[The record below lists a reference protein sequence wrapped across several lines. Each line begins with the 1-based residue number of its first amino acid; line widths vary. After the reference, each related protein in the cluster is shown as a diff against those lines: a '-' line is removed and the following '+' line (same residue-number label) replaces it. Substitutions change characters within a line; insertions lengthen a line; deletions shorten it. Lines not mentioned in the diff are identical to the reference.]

1 MLIKKETY
9 IMKKQYNK
17 LAYYFSFLLILLMG
31 CTKDIDIEDEFD
43 FDFEITASDEGFVYE
58 TTPLDIV
65 IKPKRVVAGTNYE
78 ISYVLEK
85 EESHLETKAP
95 TTVIKPTETYDLVDK
110 LEHKFNFLPTTVGD
124 HSIIIK
130 IKDSNG
136 HEVTKKF
143 VYKSKYAPF
152 TFLLS
157 PNLSTYTINA
167 KGAMTS
173 TLIRKDDDTF
183 TFSYTVTNGT
193 GIFYDG
199 DIPIKPEETYTL
211 KNGVKQLH
219 YMPSTLGMH
228 TITASVIASDKAQ
241 VVRQVQ
247 VSVDNV
253 PFTLSATA
261 ATTSVNANQEL
272 TIAVNLSEQIR
283 TGGVKYEISHSYDP
297 NGIAGVIK
305 NPAGVAVQAGTLAPI
320 EVGTHQYKFKPAGIG
335 VSTITFRIKDSNG
348 QIKEATVV
356 ITVQNVP
363 FSFTA
368 IPSEKTILLNKQTAI
383 NFNLVTNS
391 SETSGLTYKLVY
403 SPIEGDG
410 TLSASDGTVLKSG
423 TPFAIDKGT
432 FNFNYV
438 PKTLGSHKLNF
449 VVTDN
454 NGEQRTASV
463 EMNTTHIGV
472 TFNVSSVTQ
481 TYVNQSIPINF
492 TITPQSET
500 NLNYTMNYYV
510 SGGEGVL
517 KNGSSIISSGNFFD
531 VSRGSFAY
539 RFTPTVAGNYL
550 FTFELK
556 DSNGQLVKKEIT
568 VVVLNNKFT
577 FTPTPSQNVFVNEEN
592 IFNYALVPTGDY
604 SGTTYNVSYSI
615 ESGQLGS
622 FLKDN
627 QPIQQGIP
635 IVVNPTA
642 FKLTYK
648 PTSVGEHKINY
659 VVTDSNGLKEEITQT
674 VQVVASNYKMSIQ
687 QSNTK
692 IYKNNADALILS
704 LSQDQINPRIKYVL
718 NYTITGVGQLLEN
731 GVPLV
736 NGSEITPGNKNYSFI
751 SDQSGNSKI
760 EFTINDSNGV
770 SHTQTVNYSVVNPD
784 FTLSTTGDGTLN
796 LGKTKAINY
805 FISQVVTDNTAAYQV
820 RFLLEN
826 GGTGSGVILKDGVEV
841 PFGSFTESKLGVT
854 NLQFKGTQV
863 GPINVKVEVK
873 DSNGVVHSSTI
884 AFSVV
889 EIGFTFSGA
898 SQSNEIFVTAFTNI
912 NFDITETA
920 PSETEYE
927 FKYTVTKGE
936 AVIKNG
942 AKEIFAN
949 QWESVNVGSFNRTFI
964 GTKEGET
971 IIECTVRNKTTSI
984 QKTQTIKINVIPSE
998 YTFNASATSNNEFSK
1013 VPVNVNF
1020 NVNQVGGSTDTYS
1033 MTFST
1038 SGNGTFVYNNVTYTQ
1053 GQIIPFFNGP
1063 SAGKY
1068 IGTTSGNHNVTFTV
1082 TNQNNKTK
1090 SSQVNI
1096 TYKDNDFSLSTSGDG
1111 SLNVNETKNFNVFL
1125 SQNSTDNDITYE
1137 VKYTIGSGSIGNG
1150 FITKGGSP
1158 VSLGTYETISKG
1170 TSQVTFN
1177 GTEVGAISIVVDVK
1191 DSNGIVRSSTL
1202 NFNVKG
1208 IAYDFSGASQENTIF
1223 VTAATNLN
1231 FDISE
1236 SAASGTNYEMKYA
1249 FTEGNGQIKNGA
1261 NLVLANQWGSV
1272 SVGSFNRSFVGTTV
1286 GTVKMLFTVRNKT
1299 TLVEKT
1305 QVVTVVV
1312 SASDYT
1318 FSATGTTNN
1327 QITKTPINVNF
1338 NVNQVGGGADT
1349 YGMTF
1354 TTSGTGTFVYNGTTY
1369 TAGEVIPVTKGST
1382 NGQYI
1387 GTTGGA
1393 HDIVFTVTNQDAKSK
1408 NSTVKLNYTIN
1419 DFTLSSSGDGT
1430 LNINAA
1436 KTFNL
1441 FLSQQTTDNS
1451 ISYEVKYT
1459 IGSGSVG
1466 NGTITKGGIAVPYGT
1481 FQTIS
1486 KGTSEFVFNG
1496 TAEGNVIII
1505 AEVKDS
1511 NGITHSTNLNFNVRA
1526 ISYNFSGASQAN
1538 TINLGANT
1546 PLTFDITETAT
1557 SGTDYEIKYELQQG
1571 NAEIRNGA
1579 RPMTV
1584 NQWEGVNVGSFNR
1597 TFVGTTAGTIKVLFT
1612 VRNKV
1617 TLVEKTQ
1624 VIQVVV
1630 SPSDYTFTATGTSN
1644 NEITKTPVNVN
1655 FNVNQVGGGADTYG
1669 MTFTTSG
1676 IGTFIYNG
1684 ISYTAGQV
1692 IPFTAGSSNGEYI
1705 GTTGGAHDIVFTV
1718 INQDSKSKT
1727 ATVKLNYVIN
1737 DFALS
1742 SSGDGSLNISESKD
1756 FNVFLSQNSIDNAI
1770 SYQVKY
1776 TIASGSVGTGT
1787 ITQGGVAVPY
1797 GAFQS
1802 ITTGTSQL
1810 TFRGTA
1816 AGKVNINVE
1825 VKDSNGIIHSSVLAF
1840 DVKAIS
1846 YSFSGASQDNTIFI
1860 NGSTPITF
1868 DITETA
1874 PSGTNYEIKYA
1885 LTQGNALVKNGA
1897 NTMTANQ
1904 WESVNVGSF
1913 NRTFVGTTVGTIKV
1927 LFTVR
1932 NKTTLVEKT
1941 QEISI
1946 AVNPSV
1952 FSFNAVRANNDQV
1965 VNTQTN
1971 INFNLTQTGGT
1982 ADTYS
1987 MTFTTSS
1994 TGTFTYNGVEYTA
2007 GQIIP
2012 FTNGASTG
2020 SYKGTKDG
2028 KHDIEFTATNQINV
2042 SKSSTVQLNYI
2053 NNDFTLSTTGDGS
2066 LFVNQT
2072 KDLSVFLSQLIPD
2085 NSISYQVKYSFDSG
2099 TIGNGTLTNAG
2110 NPISL
2115 GSYQTID
2122 LNSTPI
2128 VFKATSFGKV
2138 NLLVEVKNSNGLL
2151 KSSTIMLDIRNADF
2165 IFSGG
2170 AQSNLTTVNNPVGVA
2185 FELSEVVPSGTD
2197 YEMNY
2202 NISQGTGILKNGATN
2217 LTPFTWYPISV
2228 ANFTRDFVPT
2238 SQGSVN
2244 IVVTV
2249 RNKVTLQSKNITIN
2263 LNVYLKPTLTNIRT
2277 AMKVIRG
2284 EYSCGGGECDRDYG
2298 YGISYSVTLN
2308 PSATL
2313 KEIILKVTDRNRPGH
2328 SSTGL
2333 KTFVINNFTYN
2344 VVPPPYQSNPAI
2356 NGYLNFFAMGAEL
2369 NEYLDF
2375 DGQTYTLTVTD
2386 SNGYTNTY
2394 TGTYTNDESDFQ

>member
-17 LAYYFSFLLILLMG
+17 LAYYLSFLLILLMG

-124 HSIIIK
+124 HIIIIK

-136 HEVTKKF
+136 HELEKKF
-143 VYKSKYAPF
+143 LYKSKYAPF

-157 PNLSTYTINA
+157 PNLSTYTINS

-199 DIPIKPEETYTL
+199 DIPIKPEETYKL

-228 TITASVIASDKAQ
+228 TITASVVASDKAQ

-272 TIAVNLSEQIR
+272 IIAVNLSEQIR

-320 EVGTHQYKFKPAGIG
+320 EVGTHQYRFKPAGIG

-368 IPSEKTILLNKQTAI
+368 IPSEKTILLNKNTAI

-432 FNFNYV
+432 FYFNYV

-481 TYVNQSIPINF
+481 TYVNQSIPLNF

-500 NLNYTMNYYV
+500 NLDYKMNYYV

-517 KNGSSIISSGNFFD
+517 KNGTADITSGKFFD
-531 VSRGSFAY
+531 VARGSFTY
-539 RFTPTVAGNYL
+539 RFTPTIAGNYV

-627 QPIQQGIP
+627 QTIQQGIP
-635 IVVNPTA
+635 IVVTPTA

-648 PTSVGEHKINY
+648 PTSVGSHKINY

-692 IYKNNADALILS
+692 IYKNNLDALILS
-704 LSQDQINPRIKYVL
+704 LSQDQINTRIKYVL

-731 GVPLV
+731 GVPVV

-751 SDQSGNSKI
+751 SNQSGNSKI

-805 FISQVVTDNTAAYQV
+805 FISQVVTDNTATYKV

-826 GGTGSGVILKDGVEV
+826 GGIGSGVIIKDGVEV
-841 PFGSFTESKLGVT
+841 PFGTLIESKLGVT

-863 GPINVKVEVK
+863 GPVNVKVEVI

-889 EIGFTFSGA
+889 EIGYTFSGA
-898 SQSNEIFVTAFTNI
+898 SQSNEIFITATTNL

-936 AVIKNG
+936 ALIKNG

-984 QKTQTIKINVIPSE
+984 QKTQNIKINVIPSE

-1038 SGNGTFVYNNVTYTQ
+1038 SGNGTFIYNNVTYTQ

-1063 SAGKY
+1063 SSGKY
-1068 IGTTSGNHNVTFTV
+1068 IGTSSGNHNVTFNV

-1111 SLNVNETKNFNVFL
+1111 SLNVNENKNFNVFL
-1125 SQNSTDNDITYE
+1125 SQNASDNDITYQ
-1137 VKYTIGSGSIGNG
+1137 VKYTIGSGSVGNG
-1150 FITKGGSP
+1150 YITKGGST
-1158 VSLGTYETISKG
+1158 VSLGTYETINKG
-1170 TSQVTFN
+1170 TSQFTFN
-1177 GTEVGAISIVVDVK
+1177 GTEVGTISIVVDVK

-1208 IAYDFSGASQENTIF
+1208 ISYDFSGASQDNIIF

-1236 SAASGTNYEMKYA
+1236 SASSGTNYEMKYA

-1272 SVGSFNRSFVGTTV
+1272 NIGSFNRSFVGTTV

-1305 QVVTVVV
+1305 QLITIVVT
-1312 SASDYT
+1312 ASDYT

-1327 QITKTPINVNF
+1327 QITKTPVNVNF
-1338 NVNQVGGGADT
+1338 NVNQIGGGNDT

-1354 TTSGTGTFVYNGTTY
+1354 TTSGTGTFIYNGSTY
-1369 TAGEVIPVTKGST
+1369 TAGEVIPVTKGSS
-1382 NGQYI
+1382 NGQYV
-1387 GTTGGA
+1387 GTTGGL
-1393 HDIVFTVTNQDAKSK
+1393 HDIVFTVTNQDAKTK
-1408 NSTVKLNYTIN
+1408 TATVKLNYIIN
-1419 DFTLSSSGDGT
+1419 DFTLSSSGDGS

-1436 KTFNL
+1436 KAFNL
-1441 FLSQQTTDNS
+1441 FLSQATTDNS

-1459 IGSGSVG
+1459 IASGSVG
-1466 NGTITKGGIAVPYGT
+1466 NGTITQGGLAVPYGT
-1481 FQTIS
+1481 GVQIA
-1486 KGTSEFVFNG
+1486 KGSTELVFNG
-1496 TAEGNVIII
+1496 TVEGAVIIN

-1511 NGITHSTNLNFNVRA
+1511 NGVTHTTVLNFNVKG

-1538 TINLGANT
+1538 TINLASST
-1546 PLTFDITETAT
+1546 PITFDITESAA

-1579 RPMTV
+1579 RTMTV
-1584 NQWEGVNVGSFNR
+1584 NQWESVNVGSFNR
-1597 TFVGTTAGTIKVLFT
+1597 TFVGTTSGTIKILFT

-1617 TLVEKTQ
+1617 SLVEKTQ
-1624 VIQVVV
+1624 IIQVVV
-1630 SPSDYTFTATGTSN
+1630 SPSDYTFSATGTTN
-1644 NEITKTPVNVN
+1644 NQITKTPVNVN
-1655 FNVNQVGGGADTYG
+1655 FNVNQIGGGADTYT

-1676 IGTFIYNG
+1676 TGTFIYNG

-1718 INQDSKSKT
+1718 INQDSKSKS

-1737 DFALS
+1737 DFTLS

-1756 FNVFLSQNSIDNAI
+1756 FNVFLSQNSTDNAI

-1787 ITQGGVAVPY
+1787 ITQGGLSVPY

-1825 VKDSNGIIHSSVLAF
+1825 VKDSNGITHSTVVIF

-1846 YSFSGASQDNTIFI
+1846 YTFSGASQFNAIFV
-1860 NGSTPITF
+1860 NALTPVTF

-1874 PSGTNYEIKYA
+1874 LSGTDYEIKYA
-1885 LTQGNALVKNGA
+1885 LTQGNAEIRNGA
-1897 NTMTANQ
+1897 NPVIANQ

-1913 NRTFVGTTVGTIKV
+1913 NRTFVGTTLGTIKV

-1941 QEISI
+1941 QEIAI
-1946 AVNPSV
+1946 VVNPSE
-1952 FSFNAVRANNDQV
+1952 FTFNATRANNDQV

-1982 ADTYS
+1982 ADTYT

-1994 TGTFTYNGVEYTA
+1994 TGTFTYNGIEYTA
-2007 GQIIP
+2007 GQVIP

-2020 SYKGTKDG
+2020 SYKGTKAG
-2028 KHDIEFTATNQINV
+2028 RHDIDFTATNQINV
-2042 SKSSTVQLNYI
+2042 GKSSTVQLNYI

-2072 KDLSVFLSQLIPD
+2072 KDLSIFLSQLIPD
-2085 NSISYQVKYSFDSG
+2085 NSIGYEVKYSFDSG
-2099 TIGNGTLTNAG
+2099 TVGNGTLTNGG
-2110 NPISL
+2110 NTVAL
-2115 GSYQTID
+2115 GSYQPIG

-2128 VFKATSFGKV
+2128 VFKASSFGRV
-2138 NLLVEVKNSNGLL
+2138 YLLIEVKNSNGLM
-2151 KSSTIMLDIRNADF
+2151 KSSTIMLDVKNADY
-2165 IFSGG
+2165 IFTGG
-2170 AQSNLTTVNNPVGVA
+2170 AQTNITTQNTPTPLL
-2185 FELSEVVPSGTD
+2185 FELSEIVPSGTD
-2197 YEMNY
+2197 YEMSY
-2202 NISQGTGILKNGATN
+2202 NITQGTGSLTDGGTT
-2217 LTPFTWYPISV
+2217 LTPFIWYPISV
-2228 ANFTRDFVPT
+2228 ANFTRDLVPT
-2238 SQGSVN
+2238 SQGNVN
-2244 IVVTV
+2244 VVVTV
-2249 RNKVTLQSKNITIN
+2249 RNKVTLQSKNVTISIQS
-2263 LNVYLKPTLTNIRT
+2263 YQKPTLTNIRT
-2277 AMKVIRG
+2277 AMRTG
-2284 EYSCGGGECDRDYG
+2284 PAYNCGGGSCDRKYDYMLSFSSSMNSGASISEIKLSVPDNNHGNTMRTFIITNFVHNFSG
-2298 YGISYSVTLN
+2298 Y
-2308 PSATL
+2308 
-2313 KEIILKVTDRNRPGH
+2313 ILIKSQGWEL
-2328 SSTGL
+2328 SEYWE
-2333 KTFVINNFTYN
+2333 FNNK
-2344 VVPPPYQSNPAI
+2344 P
-2356 NGYLNFFAMGAEL
+2356 
-2369 NEYLDF
+2369 
-2375 DGQTYTLTVTD
+2375 YTLVVTD
-2386 SNGYTNTY
+2386 SNGYSNTY
-2394 TGTYTNDESDFQ
+2394 TGTFTNSESDFQ

>member
-971 IIECTVRNKTTSI
+971 IIECMVRNKTTSI

-1096 TYKDNDFSLSTSGDG
+1096 TYKDNDFTLSTSGDG

-1170 TSQVTFN
+1170 TTQLTFH
-1177 GTEVGAISIVVDVK
+1177 GTEVGAISVLVDVK
-1191 DSNGIVRSSTL
+1191 DSNGIVHSATVS
-1202 NFNVKG
+1202 FNVRG
-1208 IAYDFSGASQENTIF
+1208 ISFDFTGAPQQNSIF
-1223 VTAATNLN
+1223 VTSTTNLN
-1231 FDISE
+1231 FDVTE
-1236 SAASGTNYEMKYA
+1236 SAASGTGYEMKYA
-1249 FTEGNGQIKNGA
+1249 FTEGNGQIMNGA
-1261 NLVLANQWGSV
+1261 NPVMANQWETV
-1272 SVGSFNRSFVGTTV
+1272 STGSFNRTFVGTTE
-1286 GTVKMLFTVRNKT
+1286 GAIKMLFTVRNKT
-1299 TLVEKT
+1299 SLTEKT
-1305 QVVTVVV
+1305 QVVTVNVTP
-1312 SASDYT
+1312 SDYS
-1318 FSATGTTNN
+1318 FNATGTTNN
-1327 QITKTPINVNF
+1327 QITKTPVNVNF
-1338 NVNQVGGGADT
+1338 NVNQIGGGADT
-1349 YGMTF
+1349 YGMTY

-1393 HDIVFTVTNQDAKSK
+1393 HDIVFTVTNQDAKTKSA
-1408 NSTVKLNYTIN
+1408 TVKLTYINN
-1419 DFTLSSSGDGT
+1419 DFTLSSSGDGS
-1430 LNINAA
+1430 LNVNASKA
-1436 KTFNL
+1436 FNL
-1441 FLSQQTTDNS
+1441 FLSQQTADNS

-1459 IGSGSVG
+1459 IGAGSVG
-1466 NGTITKGGIAVPYGT
+1466 TGTITKGGIAVPYGT

-1770 SYQVKY
+1770 SYQIKY

-1874 PSGTNYEIKYA
+1874 LSGTNYEIKYA

-2170 AQSNLTTVNNPVGVA
+2170 AQSNSIFVNATTNLN
-2185 FELSEVVPSGTD
+2185 FDLSEIVPSGTN
-2197 YEMNY
+2197 YEMSY
-2202 NISQGTGILKNGATN
+2202 YASTGNATIKDAGSTLNAYQWYDITTGAFQRE
-2217 LTPFTWYPISV
+2217 LT
-2228 ANFTRDFVPT
+2228 AL
-2238 SQGSVN
+2238 SQGS
-2244 IVVTV
+2244 ITVVFTV
-2249 RNKVTLQSKNITIN
+2249 RNKTTLQTKSVTITISA
-2263 LNVYLKPTLTNIRT
+2263 YQKPTLTNIRT
-2277 AMKVIRG
+2277 GVEVSG
-2284 EYSCGGGECDRDYG
+2284 PYNCGGGECTRDYR
-2298 YGISYSVTLN
+2298 YLLSFSPTLN
-2308 PSATL
+2308 TGATL
-2313 KEIILKVTDRNRPGH
+2313 SEITMTIRDSAWKLNR
-2328 SSTGL
+2328 
-2333 KTFVINNFTYN
+2333 TFVITNFVHSYTGGYIMFRMNSSDLNNDWKF
-2344 VVPPPYQSNPAI
+2344 
-2356 NGYLNFFAMGAEL
+2356 G
-2369 NEYLDF
+2369 
-2375 DGQTYTLTVTD
+2375 GQPYTLTVKD
-2386 SNGYTNTY
+2386 SNGITNVY
-2394 TGTYTNDESDFQ
+2394 TGTFTNSTTDFF